1 MIRDGK
7 LTRGTLVWTKSMAD
21 WAPAGSVSD
30 LADAPVKGDRPFE
43 VSMLFAP
50 VVLRRWAIAVV
61 LHGLWHTSIQ
71 PLWIKWIVL
80 SVVGW
85 YFVLG
90 ILTQALDEVALEKKK
105 AVAA

>member
-1 MIRDGK
+1 MCSAIIAAM
-7 LTRGTLVWTKSMAD
+7 SN
-21 WAPAGSVSD
+21 SD
-30 LADAPVKGDRPFE
+30 KPFE

-50 VVLRRWAIAVV
+50 VVLRRWGIAVV
-61 LHGLWHTSIQ
+61 LHGLWDMSIQ
-71 PLWIKWIVL
+71 PLWVKWIVL

-90 ILTQALDEVALEKKK
+90 ILTQALDEVAAAKRK